1 MAENH
6 SWKARVCVG
15 LKVYS
20 KDPELTVDVV
30 EPGKPETEEENE
42 STKVMVD
49 LDDSTRDV
57 KPVDGGADAG
67 AGLTDPSVT
76 GAAENGEEK
85 KYAVNGETK
94 EKVGEKK
101 GDEEVLKE
109 AALEDID

>member
-1 MAENH
+1 VA
-6 SWKARVCVG
+6 
-15 LKVYS
+15 
-20 KDPELTVDVV
+20 
-30 EPGKPETEEENE
+30 
-42 STKVMVD
+42 
-49 LDDSTRDV
+49 
-57 KPVDGGADAG
+57 
-67 AGLTDPSVT
+67 